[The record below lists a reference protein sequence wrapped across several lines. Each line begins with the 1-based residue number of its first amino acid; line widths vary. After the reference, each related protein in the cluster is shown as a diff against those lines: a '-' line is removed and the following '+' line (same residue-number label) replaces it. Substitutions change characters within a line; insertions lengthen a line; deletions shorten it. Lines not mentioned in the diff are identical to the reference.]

1 MKRST
6 NLGYPRKNIDEPCCY
21 HVTHRCQ
28 ERSFLLNFKKDR
40 RNYLSRLLEASR
52 IYDVSVLDYIVTS
65 NHVHI
70 LFHAS
75 AARSVSE
82 AMRHIQG
89 NSARDYNRRKERE
102 GAFWRGRY
110 RPTLIQ
116 NGPHLAR
123 CIFYIDMNMVRAGIC
138 AHPSEWSE
146 SGYHELAG
154 KRQRNLIIDRKQLF
168 DCMMGTWG
176 KNEFA
181 AWYEANI
188 NDCLKTQY
196 RVREALWSE
205 SLAVGQK
212 EWLEKIGRGVHG
224 ALIEPVGESCIRAGE
239 EPSLYRLTG
248 SARTGQ
254 AFWENLQKKA

>member
-1 MKRST
+1 
-6 NLGYPRKNIDEPCCY
+6 
-21 HVTHRCQ
+21 
-28 ERSFLLNFKKDR
+28 
-40 RNYLSRLLEASR
+40 
-52 IYDVSVLDYIVTS
+52 
-65 NHVHI
+65 
-70 LFHAS
+70 
-75 AARSVSE
+75 
-82 AMRHIQG
+82 
-89 NSARDYNRRKERE
+89 
-102 GAFWRGRY
+102 
-110 RPTLIQ
+110 
-116 NGPHLAR
+116 
-123 CIFYIDMNMVRAGIC
+123 
-138 AHPSEWSE
+138 
-146 SGYHELAG
+146 
-154 KRQRNLIIDRKQLF
+154 
-168 DCMMGTWG
+168 MMGTWG

-254 AFWENLQKKA
+254 AFWENLHKKA